1 MVIKFEIVRLISNLL
16 EESESQK
23 YAARKSPVWSTTK
36 KSGHKSLFPWSELI
50 RQKLDMG
57 TMVQGY

>member
-36 KSGHKSLFPWSELI
+36 KSGHKSLFP
-50 RQKLDMG
+50 
-57 TMVQGY
+57 